1 MSAGILSVNPTTTP
15 LPQSLTTS
23 LPMGQDWNLL
33 LKGNP
38 YLKFFLWRVA
48 FFKCVPW
55 NTVPPQKVSLGNQ
68 SLFIAARGVG
78 AGGEEEED
86 FGWNRMVFRGDG
98 ERICQSIKGGL
109 KKIDWGGGERDQAQ
123 FIATQPNSSS
133 LPLPPPP
140 FTSSKKHSSSWYEKS
155 KGSTY
160 IITGITISIG
170 PQSFGS
176 GIILETLRALHFFH
190 VVLRKFRVAIRG
202 AAAMIQNKSCNATF
216 PQDTPGYNEL
226 ENSWHALLLSRFFSP
241 KPLFPSPSLPFQCY
255 LDLTKWSLVSGNI
268 V

>member
-1 MSAGILSVNPTTTP
+1 
-15 LPQSLTTS
+15 
-23 LPMGQDWNLL
+23 
-33 LKGNP
+33 
-38 YLKFFLWRVA
+38 
-48 FFKCVPW
+48 
-55 NTVPPQKVSLGNQ
+55 
-68 SLFIAARGVG
+68 
-78 AGGEEEED
+78 
-86 FGWNRMVFRGDG
+86 MVFRGDEG
-98 ERICQSIKGGL
+98 DLSVL
-109 KKIDWGGGERDQAQ
+109 TAGGGGKRDQAQ
-123 FIATQPNSSS
+123 FSDTSKFLQPA
-133 LPLPPPP
+133 PPPP
-140 FTSSKKHSSSWYEKS
+140 LSPLQKSIRLDETS

-226 ENSWHALLLSRFFSP
+226 ENSWHAPLLSRFFP

-255 LDLTKWSLVSGNI
+255 LELTKWSLVSGNI
-268 V
+268 DEGGKGALQVTYWRFFLYPFQFCYSVRLCD

>member
-1 MSAGILSVNPTTTP
+1 
-15 LPQSLTTS
+15 
-23 LPMGQDWNLL
+23 
-33 LKGNP
+33 
-38 YLKFFLWRVA
+38 
-48 FFKCVPW
+48 
-55 NTVPPQKVSLGNQ
+55 
-68 SLFIAARGVG
+68 
-78 AGGEEEED
+78 
-86 FGWNRMVFRGDG
+86 MVFRGDG

-123 FIATQPNSSS
+123 FIATQPNSFS
-133 LPLPPPP
+133 LPPPP
-140 FTSSKKHSSSWYEKS
+140 SPLQKS
-155 KGSTY
+155 IRLHETCKGSTY

-226 ENSWHALLLSRFFSP
+226 ENSWPALLLPRFFFP

-255 LDLTKWSLVSGNI
+255 LELTKWSLVSGNI

>member
-1 MSAGILSVNPTTTP
+1 MGGIAWFSEG
-15 LPQSLTTS
+15 
-23 LPMGQDWNLL
+23 MEG
-33 LKGNP
+33 
-38 YLKFFLWRVA
+38 
-48 FFKCVPW
+48 
-55 NTVPPQKVSLGNQ
+55 
-68 SLFIAARGVG
+68 
-78 AGGEEEED
+78 
-86 FGWNRMVFRGDG
+86 
-98 ERICQSIKGGL
+98 ICLCQQL
-109 KKIDWGGGERDQAQ
+109 GGGERDQAQ
-123 FIATQPNSSS
+123 LSDTSKFLQPAP
-133 LPLPPPP
+133 PLSPLQKSIRLDE
-140 FTSSKKHSSSWYEKS
+140 TS

-160 IITGITISIG
+160 IITSITISIR

>member
-1 MSAGILSVNPTTTP
+1 
-15 LPQSLTTS
+15 
-23 LPMGQDWNLL
+23 
-33 LKGNP
+33 
-38 YLKFFLWRVA
+38 
-48 FFKCVPW
+48 
-55 NTVPPQKVSLGNQ
+55 
-68 SLFIAARGVG
+68 
-78 AGGEEEED
+78 
-86 FGWNRMVFRGDG
+86 MVFRGDG
-98 ERICQSIKGGL
+98 GDLSVPTA
-109 KKIDWGGGERDQAQ
+109 GGGERDQAQ
-123 FIATQPNSSS
+123 LSDTSKFLQPA
-133 LPLPPPP
+133 PPPLSP
-140 FTSSKKHSSSWYEKS
+140 LQKSIRLDETS

-160 IITGITISIG
+160 IITSITISIR